1 MGKVGFLAFNLAV
14 ILPIPFIVTGVVT
27 LFKDTPMTLI
37 EKQDS
42 SGDRPSTPARS
53 TVPLA
58 EMRTLL
64 DRAKPATSAAALNT
78 LQKAFPHVPL
88 KHRLAIGEAYSRTF
102 RREIRDGHDQPHPD
116 DL

>member
-14 ILPIPFIVTGVVT
+14 ILPIPFIVTGGLT
-27 LFKDTPMTLI
+27 LSKDTPMTLI
-37 EKQDS
+37 EKQES
-42 SGDRPSTPARS
+42 NGNRPSSASMS
-53 TVPLA
+53 TVPFA

-64 DRAKPATSAAALNT
+64 DLAKPATSAAALNT

-102 RREIRDGHDQPHPD
+102 RREIRDGHDQSRPD